1 MTVSHPDAILALS
14 VQTTRKEAMTP
25 TPTHR
30 ITREFHEDLP
40 GNPAGTVLVLDVVPC
55 DITRLSITFRL
66 PGDPT
71 VRSMALGTHND
82 FSTTV
87 VAL

>member
-1 MTVSHPDAILALS
+1 MSHLDVILAFSL
-14 VQTTRKEAMTP
+14 QTNRKEAMTP
-25 TPTHR
+25 THR
-30 ITREFHEDLP
+30 IIREFHEDLP
-40 GNPAGTVLVLDVVPC
+40 GNPAGSVLVLDVVPC

-71 VRSMALGTHND
+71 VRAMVLGKHNE
-82 FSTTV
+82 FTTTV